1 MSTGER
7 SKGVDMTREE
17 FLTAVD
23 ELYMAVRDGVGYN
36 DHADKLIDHLEEM
49 ADAWEREHK
58 E

>member
-1 MSTGER
+1 MT
-7 SKGVDMTREE
+7 KGE

-23 ELYMAVRDGVGYN
+23 ELYMAVRDSVGYD
-36 DHADKLIDHLEEM
+36 DHADKLIDYLEEM

>member
-1 MSTGER
+1 
-7 SKGVDMTREE
+7 MTREE

-23 ELYMAVRDGVGYN
+23 ELYMAIRDGVGYN

-58 E
+58 DVKE